1 MYVYLYIYIKYQVSP
16 CAPKLSQSALGDVFL
31 GEIWSADAK
40 SCVPLP
46 QTDTVSVQRLIRLPS
61 LYSPVF
67 RGIAKSQTLTNTDNV
82 RYNHIYDYMCVHIH
96 IYI

>member
-1 MYVYLYIYIKYQVSP
+1 MSP
-16 CAPKLSQSALGDVFL
+16 TATKLSQSAPGDVFL

-67 RGIAKSQTLTNTDNV
+67 RGIAKSQTLTIQIMSDTI
-82 RYNHIYDYMCVHIH
+82 IYMIICVY
-96 IYI
+96 IYIYKSVIYIYIINL

>member
-1 MYVYLYIYIKYQVSP
+1 MSP
-16 CAPKLSQSALGDVFL
+16 TATKLSQSALGDVFL

-67 RGIAKSQTLTNTDNV
+67 RGIAKSQTLTIQIMSDTI
-82 RYNHIYDYMCVHIH
+82 IYMIICVY
-96 IYI
+96 IYIYINL